1 MKELLLPA
9 LDFLEEILLNS
20 EVSPELRAET
30 AFLILEKYYHEK
42 NKVF

>member
-9 LDFLEEILLNS
+9 LDFLEEILLNP
-20 EVSPELRAET
+20 EVSPELRAEA

-42 NKVF
+42 TEVF